1 MRAEIISIGS
11 ELLRGEIADTNAPY
25 LAQELLKLGYEVGR
39 ITLVGDDQES
49 IVEVLRQAWERS
61 DLVLTVGGLGPTQDD
76 LTREAVAKFF
86 GERLEIDPSLE
97 RWLRETFQR
106 LGRRMPEENLKQAT
120 LISSARS
127 VPNPKG
133 TAPGWWVEREG
144 KRLIALPGPPRELER
159 MWREKI
165 ASQLHGPAQEV
176 VLCHTLKIWSLSES
190 EVDEELSALP
200 AVANLQ
206 IGTYAKFDGIH
217 VQLVAR
223 AERREEAERLL
234 AETTARIRSL
244 FGERIWGQNEER
256 LEALVGELLRKRGLT
271 LATMESCTGG
281 LLADLLTNVPG
292 SSEYF
297 KGGLVTYSNEFK
309 VTSGV
314 SAELIARHGAVSAEV
329 AEAMAEAARQRVNA
343 DVGVATTGVAG
354 PDPLEGKPVGTVYTG
369 VSDGVSKRVAHRL
382 YPQGRLEIKR
392 RAAFGALFELREF
405 LLGES

>member
-39 ITLVGDDQES
+39 ITQVGDDQES
-49 IVEVLRQAWERS
+49 IVEALKQSWQRS
-61 DLVLTVGGLGPTQDD
+61 ELVLTIGGLGPTQDD

-86 GERLEIDPSLE
+86 AEELEIDPGLE

-120 LISSARS
+120 LIPSARS
-127 VPNPKG
+127 IPNPKG

-144 KRLIALPGPPRELER
+144 KCLITLPGPPRELER

-165 ASQLHGPAQEV
+165 APQLRGPAQV

-190 EVDEELSALP
+190 EVDERLSALSSTT
-200 AVANLQ
+200 NLQ

-223 AERREEAERLL
+223 GKLREEAERLL
-234 AETTARIRSL
+234 AETSAKIRSL
-244 FGERIWGQNEER
+244 FGERIWGQDEER
-256 LEALVGELLRKRGLT
+256 LEALVGELLRQKGLT

-281 LLADLLTNVPG
+281 LLADLITNVPG

-297 KGGLVTYSNEFK
+297 KGGLVAYSNEFK
-309 VTSGV
+309 AASGV
-314 SAELIARHGAVSAEV
+314 SAELVARHGAVSAEV
-329 AEAMAEAARQRVNA
+329 AEAMAEAARKIVGA

-354 PDPLEGKPVGTVYTG
+354 PDKLEGKPVGTVYTG
-369 VSDGVSKRVAHRL
+369 LSDGVRKRAIYSL
-382 YPQGRLEIKR
+382 YPPGRLEIKK
-392 RAAFGALFELREF
+392 RAAFGALFELRE
-405 LLGES
+405 LLLQ

>member
-1 MRAEIISIGS
+1 MRAEIISVGS

-39 ITLVGDDQES
+39 ITQVGDAQGS
-49 IVEVLRQAWERS
+49 IVEALKQAWQRS
-61 DLVLTVGGLGPTQDD
+61 ELVLTIGGLGPTQDD

-86 GERLEIDPSLE
+86 SEELEIDPGLE

-120 LISSARS
+120 LIPSARS

-144 KRLIALPGPPRELER
+144 KRLITLPGPPRELER
-159 MWREKI
+159 MWREKV
-165 ASQLHGPAQEV
+165 APQLHGPAQV

-190 EVDEELSALP
+190 EVDERLSALSSTT
-200 AVANLQ
+200 NLQ

-223 AERREEAERLL
+223 GKLREEAERLL
-234 AETTARIRSL
+234 AETSAQVRSL
-244 FGERIWGQNEER
+244 FGERIWGQDEES
-256 LEALVGELLRKRGLT
+256 LEALVGELLRKKGLT

-292 SSEYF
+292 SSDYF
-297 KGGLVTYSNEFK
+297 KGGLVTYSNELK
-309 VTSGV
+309 RASGV
-314 SAELIARHGAVSAEV
+314 DARLIAQHGAVSPEV
-329 AEAMAEAARQRVNA
+329 AEAMAEAARQRVGT
-343 DVGVATTGVAG
+343 DIGVATTGVAG
-354 PDPLEGKPVGTVYTG
+354 PDKLEGKPVGTVYTG
-369 VSDGVSKRVAHRL
+369 LSDGVRKRVIYSL
-382 YPQGRLEIKR
+382 YPPGRLEIKK
-392 RAAFGALFELREF
+392 RAAFGALFELRK
-405 LLGES
+405 LLLQ

>member
-25 LAQELLKLGYEVGR
+25 LAQELLRLGYEVRR
-39 ITLVGDDQES
+39 ITLVGDDQGS
-49 IVEVLRQAWERS
+49 IVEALKQAWERS

-97 RWLRETFQR
+97 RWLRETFRR
-106 LGRRMPEENLKQAT
+106 LGRRMAEENLKQAT

-144 KRLIALPGPPRELER
+144 KHLITLPGPPGELEH
-159 MWREKI
+159 MWRKKI
-165 ASQLHGPAQEV
+165 APQLHGPAQEV

-200 AVANLQ
+200 AIANLQ

-217 VQLVAR
+217 VQLVVR

-234 AETTARIRSL
+234 AETAAQLRSL

-256 LEALVGELLRKRGLT
+256 LEALAGELLRKRGLT

-292 SSEYF
+292 SSKFF
-297 KGGLVTYSNEFK
+297 KGGLVAYSNEFK
-309 VTSGV
+309 VASGV
-314 SAELIARHGAVSAEV
+314 SAELIAQHGAVSAEV
-329 AEAMAEAARQRVNA
+329 AEAMAEAARRRVNA

-369 VSDGVSKRVAHRL
+369 VSDGVRRRVAHRL

-392 RAAFGALFELREF
+392 RAAFGALFELRK
-405 LLGES
+405 LLLEES